1 MAGKRLN
8 MVGASKKRS
17 VGSKKKKKS
26 GSNSTKQHRPGQP
39 FKKTWKKSGKWA

>member
-1 MAGKRLN
+1 MAGTPCPYD
-8 MVGASKKRS
+8 GTSKKRS